1 LACDLA
7 GDRRVFLR
15 LNTWSR
21 PMASQTEFE
30 QRYGFRR
37 NEATLANWRLAP
49 YSKWSFQ
56 NAGEFV
62 PSAGIACADCAVE
75 SPAVDPGTLL
85 AQPVAI
91 EGRQETVADFLQ
103 RSDTDAFVVMK
114 RGEFVGDYFAPHM
127 DHAAAHIVFSI
138 SKSLTAILAGSLEAE
153 GLLDPAA
160 PVTRYIPEAEGSAYG
175 DAAVQHL
182 LDMTVSLDFD
192 ETYLDPDSAFGRYR
206 RAMLWNPG
214 SGQETLLP
222 FILTIQ
228 KGLHP
233 HGGPFRYRSPNS
245 DLLGVILERASG
257 RRYAELM
264 RERLWLPLGAKRPAS
279 VTVDGEGTA
288 RAAGGVSVSPR
299 DLARVGEMMRL
310 RGVVNGRRIV
320 PESWIRDTLTVG
332 SEAAWKTGDFAH
344 LVENGRYRNKWYQT
358 GFDSGAFFAIG
369 IHGQWLYVDPSTE
382 VVMVK
387 MSSQPEPVDD
397 PLDRQCVA
405 FFQAVSAM
413 L

>member
-1 LACDLA
+1 MA
-7 GDRRVFLR
+7 DR
-15 LNTWSR
+15 T
-21 PMASQTEFE
+21 AFE
-30 QRYGFRR
+30 KRYGFRR
-37 NEATLANWRLAP
+37 NEATLANWRFAP

-62 PSAGIACADCAVE
+62 PSAGIACADGAVE
-75 SPAVDPGTLL
+75 SPAVDPGSLL
-85 AQPVAI
+85 AQSIAI

-103 RSDTDAFVVMK
+103 RSETDAFVVMK
-114 RGEFVGDYFAPHM
+114 RGEFIGDYFAPHM
-127 DHAAAHIVFSI
+127 DHATAHIVFSI
-138 SKSLTAILAGSLEAE
+138 SKSLTAILAGSLEAD
-153 GLLDPAA
+153 GLLDPVA
-160 PVTRYIPEAEGSAYG
+160 PVTRYIPEADGSAYG
-175 DAAVQHL
+175 DATVQHV

-192 ETYLDPDSAFGRYR
+192 EAYLDPAGAFERYR
-206 RAMLWNPG
+206 RAMLWN
-214 SGQETLLP
+214 SGGGEALLP
-222 FILTIQ
+222 FILTIP
-228 KGLHP
+228 KGPHP

-264 RERLWLPLGAKRPAS
+264 RDRLWLPLGAKSAAS

-288 RAAGGVSVSPR
+288 RAAGGVSVTPR

-310 RGVVNGRRIV
+310 GGSIDGRRIV
-320 PESWIRDTLTVG
+320 PESWVRDTLTGG
-332 SEAAWKTGDFAH
+332 SAAAWKAGDFAH

-358 GFDSGAFFAIG
+358 GFDSGAFFAVG

-382 VVMVK
+382 AVMVK
-387 MSSQPEPVDD
+387 MSSQSEPVDD

-405 FFQAVSAM
+405 FFQALSAM

>member
-1 LACDLA
+1 M
-7 GDRRVFLR
+7 
-15 LNTWSR
+15 TS
-21 PMASQTEFE
+21 PTEFE
-30 QRYGFRR
+30 QRYGFSRS
-37 NEATLANWRLAP
+37 EATLANWRLAP
-49 YSKWSFQ
+49 YSRWSFQ
-56 NAGEFV
+56 NAGELV
-62 PSAGIACADCAVE
+62 PSAAVACTDGQIE
-75 SPAVDPGTLL
+75 SPVLDPGRLL
-85 AQPVAI
+85 AQSVDM
-91 EGRQETVADFLQ
+91 EGQRVTVADFLL
-103 RSDTDAFVVMK
+103 RSDTDAFVAMK

-127 DHAAAHIVFSI
+127 DPGASHIVFSI
-138 SKSLTAILAGSLEAE
+138 SKSLTAILAGSLEAD

-214 SGQETLLP
+214 SSEETLLA
-222 FILTIQ
+222 FLLTLQ
-228 KGLHP
+228 KGPQP

-245 DLLGVILERASG
+245 DLLGVIIERASG

-264 RERLWLPLGAKRPAS
+264 RERLWLPLGAKSAAS

-310 RGVVNGRRIV
+310 GGVVNGRRIV
-320 PESWIRDTLTVG
+320 TESWIRDTLTGG
-332 SEAAWKTGDFAH
+332 SEAAWKAGDFAH

-358 GFDSGAFFAIG
+358 GFESGAFFAVG
-369 IHGQWLYVDPSTE
+369 IHGQWLYVDPATE

-405 FFQAVSAM
+405 FFQAMSA
-413 L
+413 LL

>member
-1 LACDLA
+1 MA
-7 GDRRVFLR
+7 DR
-15 LNTWSR
+15 T
-21 PMASQTEFE
+21 AFE

-62 PSAGIACADCAVE
+62 PSAGIACADGAVE
-75 SPAVDPGTLL
+75 SLAADPTNLL
-85 AQPVAI
+85 SQSVAA
-91 EGRQETVADFLQ
+91 ESRRETVADFLQ

-127 DHAAAHIVFSI
+127 DPDAAHIVFSI
-138 SKSLTAILAGSLEAE
+138 SKSLTAILAGSLEAD
-153 GLLDPAA
+153 GLLDSSA
-160 PVTRYIPEAEGSAYG
+160 PVTRYVPEAEGSAYG
-175 DAAVQHL
+175 DATVQHL
-182 LDMTVSLDFD
+182 LDMTVSVDFD
-192 ETYLDPDSAFGRYR
+192 EIYLDPTGAFERYR

-214 SGQETLLP
+214 GGEALLP
-222 FILTIQ
+222 FILTIR
-228 KGLHP
+228 KGPHS
-233 HGGPFRYRSPNS
+233 HGGQFRYRSPNS
-245 DLLGVILERASG
+245 DLLGVIIERVSG

-264 RERLWLPLGAKRPAS
+264 RDRLWLPLGAKRAAS

-288 RAAGGVSVSPR
+288 RAAGGVSVTPR

-310 RGVVNGRRIV
+310 GGSIDGRRIL
-320 PESWIRDTLTVG
+320 PESWVRDTLTG
-332 SEAAWKTGDFAH
+332 GNAAAWKAGDFAH

-369 IHGQWLYVDPSTE
+369 IHGQWLYVDPAAE

-387 MSSQPEPVDD
+387 VSSQPEPVDD

-405 FFQAVSAM
+405 FFQAISAM

>member
-1 LACDLA
+1 
-7 GDRRVFLR
+7 
-15 LNTWSR
+15 
-21 PMASQTEFE
+21 MANPTAFE
-30 QRYGFRR
+30 QRYGFPR

-49 YSKWSFQ
+49 YSRWSFQ

-62 PSAGIACADCAVE
+62 PSAGIACAGGAVE
-75 SPAVDPGTLL
+75 SLTVDPTDLL
-85 AQPVAI
+85 AQSIAI
-91 EGRQETVADFLQ
+91 EGRRETIAEFLR

-127 DHAAAHIVFSI
+127 DDDAAHIVFSI
-138 SKSLTAILAGSLEAE
+138 SKSLTAILSGSLQAD

-160 PVTRYIPEAEGSAYG
+160 PVTRYIPEAESSAYG
-175 DAAVQHL
+175 DATVQHL

-192 ETYLDPDSAFGRYR
+192 EAYLDPAGAFERYR

-214 SGQETLLP
+214 GGEALLS
-222 FILTIQ
+222 FILTIR
-228 KGLHP
+228 KGPHP

-245 DLLGVILERASG
+245 DLLGVIIERASG

-264 RERLWLPLGAKRPAS
+264 CERLWLPLGAKSAAS

-299 DLARVGEMMRL
+299 DLARIGEMMRL
-310 RGVVNGRRIV
+310 GGSIDGRRIM
-320 PESWIRDTLTVG
+320 PESWVRDTLTGG
-332 SEAAWKTGDFAH
+332 SAAAWKAGDFAH

-369 IHGQWLYVDPSTE
+369 IHGQWLYVDPATE

>member
-1 LACDLA
+1 MA
-7 GDRRVFLR
+7 DRTAFK
-15 LNTWSR
+15 
-21 PMASQTEFE
+21 
-30 QRYGFRR
+30 QRYSFRR

-62 PSAGIACADCAVE
+62 PSAGIACADGAVE
-75 SPAVDPGTLL
+75 SLAVDPTNLL
-85 AQPVAI
+85 SQSVAV
-91 EGRQETVADFLQ
+91 EGRRETVADFLQ

-127 DHAAAHIVFSI
+127 DPDAAHIVFSI
-138 SKSLTAILAGSLEAE
+138 SKSLTAILAGSLEAD
-153 GLLDPAA
+153 GLLDPSA
-160 PVTRYIPEAEGSAYG
+160 PVTRYVPEAEGSAYG
-175 DAAVQHL
+175 DATVQHL
-182 LDMTVSLDFD
+182 LDMTVSVDFD
-192 ETYLDPDSAFGRYR
+192 EIYLDPTGAFERYR

-214 SGQETLLP
+214 GGETLLP
-222 FILTIQ
+222 FILTIR
-228 KGLHP
+228 KGPHP
-233 HGGPFRYRSPNS
+233 HGGQFRYRSPNS
-245 DLLGVILERASG
+245 DLLGVIIERVSG

-264 RERLWLPLGAKRPAS
+264 RDRLWLPLGAKRAAS

-288 RAAGGVSVSPR
+288 RAAGGVSVTPR

-310 RGVVNGRRIV
+310 GGSIDGRRIL
-320 PESWIRDTLTVG
+320 PESWVRDTLTG
-332 SEAAWKTGDFAH
+332 GNAAAWKAGDFAH

-369 IHGQWLYVDPSTE
+369 IHGQWLYVDPAAE

-405 FFQAVSAM
+405 FFQAISAM

>member
-1 LACDLA
+1 MA
-7 GDRRVFLR
+7 DR
-15 LNTWSR
+15 T
-21 PMASQTEFE
+21 AFE
-30 QRYGFRR
+30 KRYGFRR
-37 NEATLANWRLAP
+37 NEATLANWRFAP

-62 PSAGIACADCAVE
+62 PSAGIACIDGAVE
-75 SPAVDPGTLL
+75 SPAVDPESLL
-85 AQPVAI
+85 AQSIVI
-91 EGRQETVADFLQ
+91 EGRRETVADFLQ
-103 RSDTDAFVVMK
+103 RSDTDAFVAMK
-114 RGEFVGDYFAPHM
+114 RSEFVGDHFAPHM
-127 DHAAAHIVFSI
+127 DHDAAHIVFSI
-138 SKSLTAILAGSLEAE
+138 SKSLTALLAGSVEAD
-153 GLLDPAA
+153 GLLDPSA

-175 DAAVQHL
+175 DATVQHV

-192 ETYLDPDSAFGRYR
+192 EAYLDPAGAFERYR

-214 SGQETLLP
+214 GGEALLP
-222 FILTIQ
+222 FILSIR
-228 KGLHP
+228 KGPHP

-245 DLLGVILERASG
+245 DLLGVIVERASG
-257 RRYAELM
+257 HRYAELM
-264 RERLWLPLGAKRPAS
+264 RDRLWLPLGAKSAAS

-288 RAAGGVSVSPR
+288 RAAGGVSVTPR

-310 RGVVNGRRIV
+310 DGSIDGRRIV
-320 PESWIRDTLTVG
+320 PESWVRDTLTGG
-332 SEAAWKTGDFAH
+332 SAAAWKAGDFVH

-358 GFDSGAFFAIG
+358 GFDGGAFFAIG

>member
-1 LACDLA
+1 MA
-7 GDRRVFLR
+7 DR
-15 LNTWSR
+15 T
-21 PMASQTEFE
+21 AFE
-30 QRYGFRR
+30 KRYGFRR
-37 NEATLANWRLAP
+37 NEATLANWRFAP

-62 PSAGIACADCAVE
+62 PSAGIACADGAVE
-75 SPAVDPGTLL
+75 SPAVDPGSLL
-85 AQPVAI
+85 AQPIAI
-91 EGRQETVADFLQ
+91 EGRRETVADFLQ
-103 RSDTDAFVVMK
+103 RSDTDAFVAMK
-114 RGEFVGDYFAPHM
+114 RGEFVGDCFAPHM
-127 DHAAAHIVFSI
+127 DHDAAHIVFSI
-138 SKSLTAILAGSLEAE
+138 SKSLTAILAGSLEAD
-153 GLLDPAA
+153 GLLDPSAL
-160 PVTRYIPEAEGSAYG
+160 VTRYIPEAEGSAYG
-175 DAAVQHL
+175 DATVQHV

-192 ETYLDPDSAFGRYR
+192 EAYLDPAGAFERYR

-214 SGQETLLP
+214 GGEALLP
-222 FILTIQ
+222 FILTIR
-228 KGLHP
+228 KGPHP

-245 DLLGVILERASG
+245 DLLGIILERASG

-264 RERLWLPLGAKRPAS
+264 RDRLWLPLGAKSAAS

-288 RAAGGVSVSPR
+288 RAAGGVSVTPR
-299 DLARVGEMMRL
+299 DLVRVGEMMRL
-310 RGVVNGRRIV
+310 GGSIDGRRIV
-320 PESWIRDTLTVG
+320 PESWVRDTLTGG
-332 SEAAWKTGDFAH
+332 SAAAWKSGDFAH
-344 LVENGRYRNKWYQT
+344 LVEDGRYRNKWYQT

-397 PLDRQCVA
+397 LLDRQCVA

>member
-1 LACDLA
+1 
-7 GDRRVFLR
+7 
-15 LNTWSR
+15 
-21 PMASQTEFE
+21 MASQTTFE
-30 QRYGFRR
+30 QRYDFPR
-37 NEATLANWRLAP
+37 NEATLANWRLTP

-62 PSAGIACADCAVE
+62 PSAGIACAGGAVE
-75 SPAVDPGTLL
+75 SLAVDPGRLL
-85 AQPVAI
+85 AQSIAI
-91 EGRQETVADFLQ
+91 EGRRETIAEFLR
-103 RSDTDAFVVMK
+103 RSNTDAFVVMK

-127 DHAAAHIVFSI
+127 DDAAAHIVFSI
-138 SKSLTAILAGSLEAE
+138 SKSLTAILAGSLQAD

-175 DAAVQHL
+175 DATVQHL

-192 ETYLDPDSAFGRYR
+192 EAYLDPAGAFERYR

-214 SGQETLLP
+214 GGEALLP
-222 FILTIQ
+222 FILTIR
-228 KGLHP
+228 KGPHP
-233 HGGPFRYRSPNS
+233 HGGPLRYRSPNS
-245 DLLGVILERASG
+245 DLLGIIIERASG

-264 RERLWLPLGAKRPAS
+264 RERLWLPLGAKRAAS
-279 VTVDGEGTA
+279 VTVDSEGTA

-299 DLARVGEMMRL
+299 DLARIGEMMRL
-310 RGVVNGRRIV
+310 GGSIDGRRIV
-320 PESWIRDTLTVG
+320 PESWVRDTLTGG
-332 SEAAWKTGDFAH
+332 SQAAWKAGDFAH

-358 GFDSGAFFAIG
+358 GFDNGAFFAIG
-369 IHGQWLYVDPSTE
+369 IHGQWLYVDPATE

-405 FFQAVSAM
+405 FFQAISAM